1 MRIATLL
8 ALLSLA
14 GLTGCMSKQSPL
26 LNVVDL
32 TQTDFSDVASFKK
45 GESCQTLL
53 FGALPI
59 GGSSSAIS
67 AIEKGGI
74 QFVKAIDY
82 RLKSWVVVQQNCV
95 TVYGE

>member
-1 MRIATLL
+1 MRIFTLL
-8 ALLSLA
+8 ALLS
-14 GLTGCMSKQSPL
+14 LTGCMSKQSPL
-26 LNVVDL
+26 LNIVDM
-32 TQTDFSDVASFKK
+32 TQTDFSNVASFKK

-67 AIEKGGI
+67 AIEKGDI

-82 RLKSWVVVQQNCV
+82 RLKSWIIVTQNCV